1 MKIKT
6 IYIYIYLKM
15 LRGNYVRNSVRFD
28 SNLKSSLLVIV
39 VSVFVVGGWCNY
51 RTIYSVC
58 FIIIGI
64 ESNHSNSRLIQQQQ
78 KLTILIRITV
88 WLRQYI
94 WNKLNFYNHI
104 SLSFYD
110 ENKPKKKLVENKTIW
125 YQEGSNNYVSLRWW
139 WKIWNERPKQ
149 SKT

>member
-1 MKIKT
+1 
-6 IYIYIYLKM
+6 M

-88 WLRQYI
+88 
-94 WNKLNFYNHI
+94 
-104 SLSFYD
+104 
-110 ENKPKKKLVENKTIW
+110 
-125 YQEGSNNYVSLRWW
+125 
-139 WKIWNERPKQ
+139 
-149 SKT
+149 